1 MTQEQIDIL
10 THTSGFEL
18 VETHISWV
26 LISDSIVYKIK
37 KPLTFSFLDFSTLAK
52 RKHYCEAEVRLNK
65 RLTDDIY
72 IDVQPI
78 EQSGSI
84 MDYAVRMHKVDRH
97 MQMDVLLSQGKV
109 AADDMR
115 RLAAKMAAFH
125 QHTDI
130 IYDKD
135 PLDIPKQFTD
145 LKDEGHPTII
155 DKAMASNEAFMQQH
169 EALLA
174 SRVQE
179 GFVRDCHGDLHTRN
193 IFLLPTPQPFDCIEF
208 NDDIRQIDVLNE
220 IAFLCMDLEAAG
232 RQDLSTLFADYYNE
246 LFPIMNTTLFHYY
259 KAYRANVRAKVSL
272 LGGQQAEADKY
283 LQLMDQYLT
292 ML

>member
-10 THTSGFEL
+10 TQTSGYEL

-37 KPLTFSFLDFSTLAK
+37 KPVTFSFLDFSTPEK

-65 RLTDDIY
+65 RLTEGIY

-84 MDYAVRMHKVDRH
+84 LDYAVRMHKVDRQL
-97 MQMDVLLSQGKV
+97 QMDVLLSQNKIT
-109 AADDMR
+109 DDDIR
-115 RLAAKMAAFH
+115 RLAEKMVAFH

-135 PLDIPKQFTD
+135 PLDIPKKFTD
-145 LKDEGHPTII
+145 LSDEAHHEII
-155 DKAMASNEAFMQQH
+155 DRAMACNDEFMQHHRQ
-169 EALLA
+169 LLI
-174 SRVQE
+174 SRVQN
-179 GFVRDCHGDLHTRN
+179 GFIRDCHGDLHTRN
-193 IFLLPTPQPFDCIEF
+193 IFLLNTPQPFDCIEF

-232 RQDLSTLFADYYNE
+232 REDLSNLFAGYYNE
-246 LFPIMNTTLFHYY
+246 LFPVMDTTLFNYY
-259 KAYRANVRAKVSL
+259 KAYRANVRAKVNIL
-272 LGGQQAEADKY
+272 GQQQAAADKY
-283 LQLMDQYLT
+283 LLLMDQYLKA
-292 ML
+292 L